1 MMGSN
6 VLSKHIVDGVTV
18 YTIQRLISEDKADIL
33 NGTYVKQSQIK
44 FIIDHDADV
53 YTEDGSLLLR
63 FRKNVLP
70 AHHVQ
75 EAYDAIIG
83 FARNTTLARGAASGS
98 KVKHVSSNKRIAS
111 NIMGY
116 FDQWTLLHRHM
127 FKTMGVKS
135 PLFPVRATRFT
146 ADYPEQWKRV
156 IPLVQDIDA
165 LYKKLVPQCYRVQ
178 RALANQTAYTIPKTA
193 FSTITTNLNLVT
205 AIHKDKGNIRFDSL
219 SCKKGTPKNS
229 FGNLVVIEKGK
240 YTGGYTCY
248 PEYGIGVDVRS
259 GDFLAMDV
267 HRYHGN
273 LPIKQITAN
282 AERLSIVCY
291 LRHYIWERTQG
302 TTPQDVVYSMQ
313 KTKELI
319 AAYYEHEKQSKK
331 VRGNT

>member
-1 MMGSN
+1 MSHIQSN
-6 VLSKHIVDGVTV
+6 VISKKLENGIAI
-18 YTIQRLISEDKADIL
+18 YTISRLIPEEKSDAL
-33 NGTYVKQSQIK
+33 NGTYVKRSQIK
-44 FIIDHDADV
+44 CIIDHNADV
-53 YTEDGSLLLR
+53 YTEEGELLLR

-70 AHHVQ
+70 AHHIQ

-98 KVKHVSSNKRIAS
+98 QVKHVSSNKRIAS

-127 FKTMGVKS
+127 FKTMGVQS

-146 ADYPEQWKRV
+146 ADHPEEWNRV
-156 IPLVQDIDA
+156 IPLIQDIDA
-165 LYKKLVPQCYRVQ
+165 LYKKLVPQCYRIQ
-178 RALANQTAYTIPKTA
+178 RALANQTAYVIPNTS

-205 AIHKDKGNIRFDSL
+205 AIHKDKGNIRFTGIQT
-219 SCKKGTPKNS
+219 KKGSPKNS

-273 LPIKQITAN
+273 LPIKQVTPN

-302 TTPQDVVYSMQ
+302 TTPQDVAHSMQ

-319 AAYYEHEKQSKK
+319 AKYYERKK
-331 VRGNT
+331 AGAIK